1 MKRTTIMVDEALI
14 FELSQIAKQQN
25 KSTSGVIREAL
36 AQYVTTQHQVNPP
49 ENPLLGLLGLGESDE
64 PTDISDG
71 QDEEMLRDG
80 LNASFGWS
88 ANDDSTG

>member
-1 MKRTTIMVDEALI
+1 MVDEALI
-14 FELSQIAKQQN
+14 YELSQIAKQQN

-64 PTDISDG
+64 PTDVSNG
-71 QDEEMLRDG
+71 NDEEMLRDG
-80 LNASFGWS
+80 LNAAFGWS
-88 ANDDSTG
+88 VDDNRPG